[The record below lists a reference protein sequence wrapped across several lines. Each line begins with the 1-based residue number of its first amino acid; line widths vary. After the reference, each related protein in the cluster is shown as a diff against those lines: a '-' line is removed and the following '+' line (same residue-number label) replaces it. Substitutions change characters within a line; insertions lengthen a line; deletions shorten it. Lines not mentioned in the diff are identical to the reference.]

1 MIPDGILRL
10 VDGTYEVWC
19 CVQDGHEHCGVYK
32 QRRLAARRWAKAH
45 AAYNGVTKDPSDV
58 PIYVLKTDT
67 VTHAER
73 VF

>member
-10 VDGTYEVWC
+10 ADGTYEVWC
-19 CVQDGHEHCGVYK
+19 CVQDGREHCGVYK

-45 AAYNGVTKDPSDV
+45 AAYNGVTKDPCDV
-58 PIYVLKTDT
+58 PIYVLKAGTT
-67 VTHAER
+67 IYAES